1 MMDRANS
8 DIARIAKQ
16 VELIKSCVESIC
28 GKIYNKGAKKA
39 KCYIEFYYMDVAEY
53 IKLKG
58 LGYKIYH
65 AIDVENFITENQ
77 ELIQNY
83 ATIQAETAACAAAE
97 KEKLIKERDERR
109 ARREARKLEPQEPSK
124 RITRKVVQL
133 NDDGEIITIFES
145 LSDAVKATGTNSKS
159 IRDCCNGIQKHAGGF
174 VWKYA
179 NDNTDDRA
187 NES

>member
-1 MMDRANS
+1 
-8 DIARIAKQ
+8 
-16 VELIKSCVESIC
+16 
-28 GKIYNKGAKKA
+28 
-39 KCYIEFYYMDVAEY
+39 MDVAEY

-65 AIDVENFITENQ
+65 AIDVESFITENQ

-83 ATIQAETAACAAAE
+83 AVKQAEAVAYAAAE
-97 KEKLIKERDERR
+97 KEKSIRERDERR
-109 ARREARKLEPQEPSK
+109 ARREARKLETQAPSK

-179 NDNTDDRA
+179 DDNTDEGA